1 MRAAIEGHI
10 GRGGNVAF
18 LTGNTAYY
26 RVHFT
31 DGDTALTCAKVLPAA
46 KDPDRWVRDSWTEAD
61 PESRVIGVTTAFGG
75 GWWDGKRDTQ
85 GYVVQHAGH
94 WVFAG
99 TGLAEGAIFGDDPD
113 YPLIGYEVD
122 GAAFRRR
129 NGRAL
134 PTGELGTPRDFVI
147 LGIAELTEGWFVS
160 RPGAAAT
167 MGLYV
172 SPQGGIVFQAATT
185 DWPILVP
192 RNAHV
197 AAITRNVLDRLRLP
211 SLRIMGPLP
220 IRAGRMLAAAGETVS
235 FHVDLG
241 ELEWADDLAL
251 GWRVVGADLVE
262 DEGPQIRVAL
272 PARADFVTVSVE
284 LRRGATAIG
293 FSTRTFMPLTDD
305 EAARLAVLID
315 LRELAIPDEPSS
327 PLVTA
332 AFDPLDRVDV
342 LTPVHLPWLEERAAR
357 LQQTIARVIRA
368 MPEKEDS

>member
-1 MRAAIEGHI
+1 
-10 GRGGNVAF
+10 V
-18 LTGNTAYY
+18 
-26 RVHFT
+26 
-31 DGDTALTCAKVLPAA
+31 TCAKVLPAA

-61 PESRVIGVTTAFGG
+61 PESRILGVTTAFGG

-99 TGLAEGAIFGDDPD
+99 TGLAEGATFGDDPG

-129 NGRAL
+129 RGRAL

-185 DWPILVP
+185 DWPILVE
-192 RNAHV
+192 RNTHV
-197 AAITRNVLDRLRLP
+197 AAITRNLMDRLRLP
-211 SLRIMGPLP
+211 SLRILGPLP
-220 IRAGRMLAAAGETVS
+220 TRAGRMLAAVGETVA
-235 FHVDLG
+235 FHADLG
-241 ELEWADDLAL
+241 ELEWADDLTLA
-251 GWRVVGADLVE
+251 WQVAGAALVE
-262 DEGPQIRVAL
+262 EDGPQIRVAL
-272 PARADFVTVSVE
+272 PEADFVTVSVE
-284 LRRGATAIG
+284 LRRGAKAVAFG
-293 FSTRTFMPLTDD
+293 TRTFMPLTAD
-305 EAARLAVLID
+305 EAARLALMID

-327 PLVTA
+327 PMVTA
-332 AFDPLDRVDV
+332 AYDPLDRGDV
-342 LTPVHLPWLEERAAR
+342 LTPVHLPWLEERATR
-357 LQQTIARVIRA
+357 LQQTILRLRRTLPKA
-368 MPEKEDS
+368 DS